1 MGEIREPYRFNNL
14 HYRPMNDTIP
24 ERQFKDLPLF
34 GFVND
39 ESLIFG
45 GAVSTGDKFTL
56 EL

>member
-1 MGEIREPYRFNNL
+1 
-14 HYRPMNDTIP
+14 MNDTIP